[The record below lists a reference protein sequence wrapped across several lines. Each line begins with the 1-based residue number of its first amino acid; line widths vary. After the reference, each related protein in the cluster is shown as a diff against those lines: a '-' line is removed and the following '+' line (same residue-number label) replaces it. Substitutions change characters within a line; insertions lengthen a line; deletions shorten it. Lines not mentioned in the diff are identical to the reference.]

1 MNVSRWGVSKC
12 SVFWRVHMSLWVYS
26 DCVHLKEI
34 VGKPKTGMRTPNWG
48 GVKFSISK
56 HCMFVR
62 MWAY

>member
-1 MNVSRWGVSKC
+1 
-12 SVFWRVHMSLWVYS
+12 MSPWVYS

-34 VGKPKTGMRTPNWG
+34 VGKGCKTGMRTPSWG

>member
-1 MNVSRWGVSKC
+1 
-12 SVFWRVHMSLWVYS
+12 MSPWVYS

-34 VGKPKTGMRTPNWG
+34 VGKPKIGLRTPTWA

-62 MWAY
+62 MRAC